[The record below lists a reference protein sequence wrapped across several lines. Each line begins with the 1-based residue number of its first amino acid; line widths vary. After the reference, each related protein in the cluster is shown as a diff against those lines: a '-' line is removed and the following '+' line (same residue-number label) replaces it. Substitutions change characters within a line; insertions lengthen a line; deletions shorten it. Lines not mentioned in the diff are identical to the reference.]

1 MEPRQKF
8 HPQTSRSYRAGV
20 RHYHRPNEK
29 GQGDW
34 DEWIG
39 DRLRSPWRAKV
50 ESFFVLL
57 GTLVFGAVI
66 FGGILYVI
74 FFAWGKVLPMI
85 GK

>member
-8 HPQTSRSYRAGV
+8 HPQRSRSYRAGV

-29 GQGDW
+29 DNGDW

-39 DRLRSPWRAKV
+39 DRLKSPLRAKA

-57 GTLVFGAVI
+57 GSLVFGAI
-66 FGGILYVI
+66 AFGGILYVI
-74 FFAWGKVLPMI
+74 FFAMGKVLPMI